1 MNHARLSYVC
11 RSRFEGST
19 IAQALAWSEGPLLGV
34 SLYGQGSFFQ
44 WIEGDQTLINH
55 LITHLGQLADGFDL
69 KIIESY
75 PILQVNLSHSATH
88 YLLED
93 IPVRIVLQQHGI
105 SAHDAIW
112 MQEVLE
118 QFQKRHPVTVT
129 STSLKSTA
137 QYAE

>member
-19 IAQALAWSEGPLLGV
+19 IAQALTWSEGPLLGV

-55 LITHLGQLADGFDL
+55 LITRLGQLADGFDL

-93 IPVRIVLQQHGI
+93 IPVRIVLQQHGM
-105 SAHDAIW
+105 SAGHAMFLQDMIELF
-112 MQEVLE
+112 QTTHEIVQPTPQH
-118 QFQKRHPVTVT
+118 QFSYLH
-129 STSLKSTA
+129 
-137 QYAE
+137 